1 MTLLHPVG
9 HKGVITGRGE
19 SVMSRQQQFVLM
31 GRYNRDMNQR
41 LFAAASK
48 LEDDQLC
55 SNMGAFFQSILGTLN
70 HLYVADV
77 MWLQRFAAGSFA
89 GASCLDS
96 VALLAKPTALNQ
108 IIYSELEVFL
118 PARKSLDVTICHW
131 SEALQ
136 EEDLDRPFSYKNS
149 KEADFCKP
157 FGLVL
162 QHFFNHQT
170 HHRGQLTT
178 LLSQQGVE
186 VGVTDFLLWID
197 EVTPELA

>member
-1 MTLLHPVG
+1 
-9 HKGVITGRGE
+9 
-19 SVMSRQQQFVLM
+19 MSRQQQFVLM

-48 LEDDQLC
+48 LEGDQLR

-77 MWLQRFAAGSFA
+77 MWLKRFAAGPFA
-89 GASCLDS
+89 GARCLDS
-96 VALLAKPTALNQ
+96 VALLAKPSALNQ
-108 IIYSELEVFL
+108 IIYSELDVFL
-118 PARKSLDVTICHW
+118 PARKHLDVTICHW
-131 SEALQ
+131 TDALQ
-136 EEDLDRPFSYKNS
+136 EEDLDRPFAYKNS

-178 LLSQQGVE
+178 LLSQQGVD
-186 VGVTDFLLWID
+186 VGVTDLLLWID
-197 EVTPELA
+197 EFAPSAE

>member
-1 MTLLHPVG
+1 
-9 HKGVITGRGE
+9 
-19 SVMSRQQQFVLM
+19 MSRQQQFVLM
-31 GRYNRDMNQR
+31 ASYNRDMNQR

-48 LEDDQLC
+48 LEVDQLH

-77 MWLQRFAAGSFA
+77 MWLQRFALGPFA
-89 GASCLDS
+89 GTSCLSS
-96 VALLAKPTALNQ
+96 VASLAKPTALNQ
-108 IIYSELEVFL
+108 IMYSDLEGFL
-118 PARKSLDVTICHW
+118 PERKCLDVTICHW
-131 SEALQ
+131 TEALK

-149 KEADFCKP
+149 KDADFCKP
-157 FGLVL
+157 FGLVV

-197 EVTPELA
+197 EVTPALQ

>member
-1 MTLLHPVG
+1 MG
-9 HKGVITGRGE
+9 
-19 SVMSRQQQFVLM
+19 RQQQYALM

-48 LEDDQLC
+48 IDEGQLRR
-55 SNMGAFFQSILGTLN
+55 NMGAFFQSILGTLN

-77 MWLQRFAAGSFA
+77 MWLKRFAVGAFA
-89 GASCLDS
+89 GQSHLDG
-96 VALLAKPTALNQ
+96 VALLAKPSALNE
-108 IIYSELEVFL
+108 IIYSDLDTFL
-118 PARKSLDVTICHW
+118 PARKHLDVTICHW
-131 SEALQ
+131 TEALQ
-136 EEDLDRPFSYKNS
+136 EADLDRPFAYKNS

-178 LLSQQGVE
+178 LLSQQGVD
-186 VGVTDFLLWID
+186 VGVTDLLLWID
-197 EVTPELA
+197 ELEPVVAPLS

>member
-1 MTLLHPVG
+1 
-9 HKGVITGRGE
+9 
-19 SVMSRQQQFVLM
+19 MSRQQQFALM

-48 LEDDQLC
+48 LEDSQLR

-77 MWLQRFAAGSFA
+77 MWLKRFAVGPFT
-89 GASCLDS
+89 GAASLDS
-96 VALLAKPTALNQ
+96 VAAIAKPTAINQ
-108 IIYSELEVFL
+108 MIYSDLDTFL
-118 PARKSLDVTICHW
+118 PARKSLDITVCNWT
-131 SEALQ
+131 EALQ
-136 EEDLDRPFSYKNS
+136 EVDLDRPFTYKNS
-149 KEADFCKP
+149 KDADFCKP

-178 LLSQQGVE
+178 LLSQQGVD
-186 VGVTDFLLWID
+186 VGVTDLLLWID
-197 EVTPELA
+197 ELAPEPLP